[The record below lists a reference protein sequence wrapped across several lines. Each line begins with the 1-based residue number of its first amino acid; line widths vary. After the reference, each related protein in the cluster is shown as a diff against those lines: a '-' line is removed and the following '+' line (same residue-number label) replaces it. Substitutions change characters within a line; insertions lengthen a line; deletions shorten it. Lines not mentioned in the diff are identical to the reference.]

1 MILKLVLFWIFALAA
16 VWGAVSVVIAKHPLR
31 AALGLLLNF
40 FSIGVIYILLNA
52 SFLGIAQIIV
62 YAGGIAVFILM
73 AISLL
78 GLDWIPGDRD
88 LSARGF
94 FAILITLAALFGVL
108 GVLFFARFPANQ
120 VTDVNAASLGQALL
134 GPFLLAFEVASV
146 ILVIGMVAAVALTRK
161 RREE

>member
-1 MILKLVLFWIFALAA
+1 MILKIILFWLFALASL
-16 VWGAVSVVIAKHPLR
+16 WGAVSVVVAKHPLR

-40 FSIGVIYILLNA
+40 FSMGVIYILLNA

-78 GLDWIPGDRD
+78 GLNWIPGDRD

-94 FAILITLAALFGVL
+94 FSILITLAALFGLL
-108 GVLFFARFPANQ
+108 GVLFFARFPSNP
-120 VTDVNAASLGQALL
+120 VSDVNAAALGQALL
-134 GPFLLAFEVASV
+134 GPMLLAFEVASV
-146 ILVIGMVAAVALTRK
+146 LLVIGMVAAVALTRK

>member
-16 VWGAVSVVIAKHPLR
+16 IWGAVSVVITKHPLR

-94 FAILITLAALFGVL
+94 FAILITLAALFGLL
-108 GVLFFARFPANQ
+108 GVLFFARFPGNQ
-120 VTDVNAASLGQALL
+120 VADVNAASLGQALL

>member
-1 MILKLVLFWIFALAA
+1 MILKLILFWIFAVAA
-16 VWGAVSVVIAKHPLR
+16 VWGAVSVVVAKHPLR

-52 SFLGIAQIIV
+52 SFLGVAQIVV

-78 GLDWIPGDRD
+78 GLNWIPGDRD

-94 FAILITLAALFGVL
+94 FSILITLAALFGVL
-108 GVLFFARFPANQ
+108 GVLFFARFPANP
-120 VTDVNAASLGQALL
+120 VSDVNATVLGQALM
-134 GPFLLAFEVASV
+134 GPMLLAFEVASV
-146 ILVIGMVAAVALTRK
+146 VLVIGMVAAVALTRR